1 MEEVDIPVA
10 RMESPPKEGQDKLQS
25 SKDLLSLHI
34 LLAEDNNSPKVEGR
48 ILVEAAL
55 RMAAGMFQATVGK
68 LQATVGKLQA
78 TVGKLQAVVDKEQV
92 VSNLK
97 QAECVCHVRMEDV
110 HDGAFPSSSSSSFY
124 SIVHNIQIKQQHLSR

>member
-78 TVGKLQAVVDKEQV
+78 VVDKEQV

-97 QAECVCHVRMEDV
+97 QAECVRHVRMEDV

>member
-78 TVGKLQAVVDKEQV
+78 VVDKEQV